1 VRFTPVSQI
10 FPSKDAA
17 LWKDISFYRSTLFV
31 KDNKLEF
38 YISLIIPKLKWY
50 VTHMTESMPKLAA
63 GGTNTFKTER

>member
-1 VRFTPVSQI
+1 VRFTPVSRI

-38 YISLIIPKLKWY
+38 YISMIIPKLKWY
-50 VTHMTESMPKLAA
+50 VTHITESLPKMTTNKA
-63 GGTNTFKTER
+63 GTASNL